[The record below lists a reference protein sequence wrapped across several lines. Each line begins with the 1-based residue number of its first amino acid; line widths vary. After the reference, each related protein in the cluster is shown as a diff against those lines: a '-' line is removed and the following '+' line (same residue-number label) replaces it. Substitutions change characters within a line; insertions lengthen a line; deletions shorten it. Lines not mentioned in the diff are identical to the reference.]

1 MLVFMTS
8 AMQPHLGSQNPKPS
22 FTEAE
27 RSDHSSRKVQDAVSL
42 SEKTTGLPG
51 NQQVHDSLHA
61 AARHIRSLDIGL
73 QGGVR
78 HVRKM
83 ADDIRAFKKNFPPFP
98 TGSEER
104 VRLLNSFS
112 AIRKQIARLT
122 LPPETAEIAT
132 NNEPTTV
139 PEKALMSRTGSFDQL
154 FAAIRERMPALP
166 TDTSDQS
173 FDALFKK
180 LESLLEL
187 IQNKRATIE
196 QQVFSATYSESDGDT
211 ALSLEMASL
220 SIRMG
225 QMFSGEIDWQVTV
238 SHAQLKA
245 LQV

>member
-22 FTEAE
+22 FTESE

-42 SEKTTGLPG
+42 SEKTARLPE
-51 NQQVHDSLHA
+51 NQQGHDSLHA
-61 AARHIRSLDIGL
+61 AAGHIRSLDAGL
-73 QGGVR
+73 QGVVR

-122 LPPETAEIAT
+122 LPPETAT
-132 NNEPTTV
+132 NNEPTTM
-139 PEKALMSRTGSFDQL
+139 PEKALMSRTGSFDEL
-154 FAAIRERMPALP
+154 FAAIKEQVPALP
-166 TDTSDQS
+166 MDTSDRA
-173 FDALFKK
+173 FDVLFKK
-180 LESLLEL
+180 LESLLEF
-187 IQNKRATIE
+187 IQKKRANIE
-196 QQVFSATYSESDGDT
+196 QQVFSATYSESDGDR
-211 ALSLEMASL
+211 ALSLERDSL

-225 QMFSGEIDWQVTV
+225 QMFSGQIDLQVTV
-238 SHAQLKA
+238 SHVQLKA